1 MSQPVLDDPTQ
12 KTTLNGTIRVGMI
25 GCGML
30 GVVHARRLS
39 GLPDVIVV
47 AASDPDEAAMQR
59 VVDALPETQ
68 KTGVLLRSDYRQM
81 LAEANLDAVCISSP
95 NRWHVE
101 QILASLEHG
110 LHVLCEKPLSM
121 EPVEVQAVVDATA
134 ASGKTVA
141 IAYQSRYRKSARVLR
156 SALRSGRWG
165 RLTSVQIFTSE
176 DWVTPNVGTW
186 RHDPARCPG
195 GHFAD
200 ANGHQLDMLF
210 WATDLRPLT
219 VRAHTELRG
228 TPVPITTWGEAWLV
242 PNDPNGNMEAGVS
255 RETGTV
261 SEPATSGRVET
272 LTRDDSVPIPLS
284 FMFAGDGRHWREEI
298 ALQTERADFV
308 MRNGK
313 LHWTDGKVPLQTYPD
328 EFCDPKDI
336 ALPETPDEAF
346 IAALRGGEPIVS
358 EPKTVW
364 SVLKITRAAL
374 ASAEHGGSEVSA

>member
-1 MSQPVLDDPTQ
+1 MSQPVPEDPTQ
-12 KTTLNGTIRVGMI
+12 NSTLNGTIRVGMI

-39 GLPDVIVV
+39 GLPDVVV
-47 AASDPDEAAMQR
+47 AAASDPDEAAMQR
-59 VVDALPETQ
+59 VIDALPDEQ
-68 KTGVLLRSDYRQM
+68 KAGALLRTDYRQM
-81 LAEANLDAVCISSP
+81 LSEAKLDAVCISSP

-110 LHVLCEKPLSM
+110 LHILCEKPLSM
-121 EPVEVQAVVDATA
+121 EPTEVQAVVDATA
-134 ASGKTVA
+134 ASGKMVA

-186 RHDPARCPG
+186 RHDPTRCPG

-228 TPVPITTWGEAWLV
+228 TPVPITTWGEAWLA
-242 PNDPNGNMEAGVS
+242 PNDQRTAGS
-255 RETGTV
+255 NAGSDNKTDGSNAGSSNAAETP
-261 SEPATSGRVET
+261 SAA
-272 LTRDDSVPIPLS
+272 SVPIPLS
-284 FMFAGDGRHWREEI
+284 FMFAGDARHWREEI

-308 MRNGK
+308 MRNGQ
-313 LHWTDGKVPLQTYPD
+313 LHWTDGKVQQQPYPE
-328 EFCDPKDI
+328 EFCDPKDLT
-336 ALPETPDEAF
+336 LPETPDEAF

-358 EPKTVW
+358 EPRTVW

-374 ASAEHGGSEVSA
+374 ASAEQGGLEVSA